1 MELTLLLYFP
11 LFFFFIF
18 DICRSMAETIIRE
31 NLGKLLYFVKI
42 KKRKKRNFNFFLV
55 EKFENKNFQLEEK
68 VIYIRGMRFIINIQS
83 MRNPKFKES

>member
-1 MELTLLLYFP
+1 
-11 LFFFFIF
+11 
-18 DICRSMAETIIRE
+18 MAETIIRE

-83 MRNPKFKES
+83 MRNPKFKESWSKEIKIKLSDTEI

>member
-1 MELTLLLYFP
+1 
-11 LFFFFIF
+11 
-18 DICRSMAETIIRE
+18 MAETIIRE

>member
-1 MELTLLLYFP
+1 MELTLLVYFP
-11 LFFFFIF
+11 PFFFFIF

>member
-1 MELTLLLYFP
+1 
-11 LFFFFIF
+11 
-18 DICRSMAETIIRE
+18 MAETIIRE

-55 EKFENKNFQLEEK
+55 EKFENKNFQLEKK